1 MLDYLV
7 KLLYLELYVDYL
19 NRLISQLYLDFNY
32 LMYYI

>member
-19 NRLISQLYLDFNY
+19 NRLISKLYLDY
-32 LMYYI
+32 LIS